1 MTFLVG
7 GLVLDARLDRQ
18 DAACACAASV
28 ACTADI
34 GVAEKSLDQMAGE
47 SRATAALLSHA
58 AAATCAAGGMTR
70 GLSSA
75 VNRAPSA
82 MPGPVP
88 ASHPEA
94 VAVAARPQITDR
106 ASQSKTASRSLRLLC
121 AEFRI
126 RARDLPQ
133 DARCEVAQDAG
144 EITRGRDDGP

>member
-7 GLVLDARLDRQ
+7 GLVLDARLDCQ
-18 DAACACAASV
+18 DAACVCAASV
-28 ACTADI
+28 VGTADI
-34 GVAEKSLDQMAGE
+34 GVAEKSLGQMAGE

-58 AAATCAAGGMTR
+58 AAATCAAGMTR

-82 MPGPVP
+82 MPGPVL

-94 VAVAARPQITDR
+94 AAVAPRPQITDR
-106 ASQSKTASRSLRLLC
+106 ASQSKTASRSLRWLY
-121 AEFRI
+121 AEFRT
-126 RARDLPQ
+126 RARDLLQ
-133 DARCEVAQDAG
+133 DARHEVAQDAG